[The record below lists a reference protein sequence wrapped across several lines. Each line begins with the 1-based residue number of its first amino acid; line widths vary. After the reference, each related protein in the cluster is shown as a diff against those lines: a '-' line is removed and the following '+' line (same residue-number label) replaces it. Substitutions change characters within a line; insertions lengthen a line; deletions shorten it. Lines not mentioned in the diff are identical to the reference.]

1 MPQLNFMN
9 SIKILDIFIGNK
21 CNLSCLYCD
30 TRSDII
36 KSKTHDP
43 SIESII
49 EGIDLTRKKFRIDN
63 YSVLGGEAL
72 FYLDKVETI
81 AKHIRSFD
89 QKTNILVPTNGRM
102 IDKKINEIVR
112 LITNYNLTL
121 VICDH
126 FSAFENQSLS
136 NELKLSTNNLIS
148 KLNLNKGS
156 SSDFFN
162 QVLVDA
168 PIDSLGDFKKE
179 TVYLNQDG
187 RITVFFKSQ
196 DEFQANY
203 SLSHGAPKPFMTGD
217 PQGSYKTGCCSAFCT
232 FLYDR
237 KLYKCAALGTLK
249 KFLEYHN
256 SQDDPDWQKYL
267 NYTPLDLTMCSADEA
282 TEFSNNKYKGIE
294 QCDMCPNTSEH
305 VFYRTPEKVI
315 KLKNV

>member
-1 MPQLNFMN
+1 MN

-30 TRSDII
+30 TRSDVI

-43 SIESII
+43 LIESII
-49 EGIDLTRKKFRIDN
+49 EGIDLTRNKFHIDN
-63 YSVLGGEAL
+63 YSILGGEAL
-72 FYLDKVETI
+72 FYLDKLETI
-81 AKHIRSFD
+81 ARHIRSFD
-89 QKTNILVPTNGRM
+89 QHTNILVPTNGRM

-112 LITNYNLTL
+112 LITSYNLTL

-126 FSAFENQSLS
+126 FSAFDDQSLS
-136 NELKLSTNNLIS
+136 TELKQSTNNLVS
-148 KLNLNKGS
+148 KLGLVKGS
-156 SSDFFN
+156 SSDFFD

-168 PIDSLGDFKKE
+168 PVDSLGDFEKE
-179 TVYLNQDG
+179 MVYLNQQG

-203 SLSHGAPKPFMTGD
+203 SLIHNKPKPFMTGD
-217 PQGSYKTGCCSAFCT
+217 PQGSYKKGCCSAFCT

-256 SQDDPDWQKYL
+256 SQDDTDWQKYL
-267 NYTPLDLTMCSADEA
+267 SYQPLDLMCCSADEV

-294 QCDMCPNTSEH
+294 QCDMCPNTSDH